1 MIINMD
7 ISKMTL
13 RQLVIERILYA
24 VSESDLITEFDTHPD
39 EMETMSDLDLFELFE
54 AVLDILHT

>member
-1 MIINMD
+1 MD